1 MTPNPYDVIPYPTI
15 PRAQL
20 HPGRLAAVGRLF
32 GLEPAPV
39 ARCRVL
45 EIGCGDGGN
54 LIPMAYFLPESRFT
68 GVDLAAAPIAAA
80 QHMASALEMRNLD
93 LRVGDLREIDE
104 AWGEFDYILAP
115 GVYSWVPEDARD
127 ALLTVC
133 RERLAAQ
140 GIAYISYNA
149 YPGGHLRQALREM
162 MLHQARDA
170 SGPRETVR
178 IAREFLQQLQRAGA
192 LAPAWHELRDHE
204 VKALLE
210 RDDGALYHDDLAE
223 WNQRFYFHEFMAAAN
238 GHGLDYVGEAD
249 LYEMFDPQSVLTGFQ
264 GTVVDYEQTMD
275 FLKAR
280 RFRQTL
286 LCRVENDLK
295 RRTEPEQM
303 AEFLFSAPGRRLD
316 DGQIEGARGVT
327 IRTSNEAAVAV
338 AVELGKVY
346 PRPVAFQELLPLAGN
361 AQLLATMLYEM
372 AITGFVDL
380 HVFDFPRLSAV
391 SDRPRATGLTRYQ
404 AERSNEVTSIHHVNL
419 TLDDIARRLVGLLD
433 GIRDRRQIAA
443 ALGIGHAPELLAPG
457 LEWLRSRGLL
467 DA

>member
-1 MTPNPYDVIPYPTI
+1 MEVDYDFIDVAGKSYLLPSHSDARMLRGARQIANVVNFVGLSQVPGGIHHRLRRPQIMTPNPYDVIPYPTI

-238 GHGLDYVGEAD
+238 GHGLDYVGEAFVTP
-249 LYEMFDPQSVLTGFQ
+249 L
-264 GTVVDYEQTMD
+264 
-275 FLKAR
+275 
-280 RFRQTL
+280 
-286 LCRVENDLK
+286 NK
-295 RRTEPEQM
+295 R
-303 AEFLFSAPGRRLD
+303 ANVSF
-316 DGQIEGARGVT
+316 
-327 IRTSNEAAVAV
+327 NAAS
-338 AVELGKVY
+338 
-346 PRPVAFQELLPLAGN
+346 RSLA
-361 AQLLATMLYEM
+361 
-372 AITGFVDL
+372 
-380 HVFDFPRLSAV
+380 
-391 SDRPRATGLTRYQ
+391 
-404 AERSNEVTSIHHVNL
+404 
-419 TLDDIARRLVGLLD
+419 LD
-433 GIRDRRQIAA
+433 GISFRKSGNISKA
-443 ALGIGHAPELLAPG
+443 
-457 LEWLRSRGLL
+457 SRVG
-467 DA
+467 